1 MSSGIVTKTSP
12 QPYQREDEK
21 DKRLRTHIRMLKRMG
36 LNADSP
42 SSDETGEKHAEGPS
56 AILAQPVECV
66 KCCPDEDQVEC
77 VKDESSS
84 EDQVEC
90 VSETTIFSENIVSS
104 FGERSLVPRQ
114 PSFPPPSVSVC
125 GEASLVQRP
134 PAVGHFKISFGPF
147 LKTDREQSS
156 LVSRPPSGPIP
167 PVPPPTPSTSSGSD
181 KMVPSQKSVPV
192 RAGVDTT
199 VASQEPFPKHGVRYI
214 HGPAPPHHP
223 PPVSHDTHDA
233 GWNQKRYKSDRH
245 DAGWNRKHDADW
257 NQKRA
262 DAGWN
267 DGDWHEKRYDS
278 RWNRGDWHEKRY
290 DAGWHRDT
298 RQRRP

>member
-1 MSSGIVTKTSP
+1 M
-12 QPYQREDEK
+12 
-21 DKRLRTHIRMLKRMG
+21 LRHMG
-36 LNADSP
+36 LKAD
-42 SSDETGEKHAEGPS
+42 SSDESGE
-56 AILAQPVECV
+56 QPLECV

-77 VKDESSS
+77 VKDESSMTS

-90 VSETTIFSENIVSS
+90 VSETTICSENIVSS
-104 FGERSLVPRQ
+104 AGERSLVPRQ

-125 GEASLVQRP
+125 REASLVQRP
-134 PAVGHFKISFGPF
+134 PAVKISFGPF
-147 LKTDREQSS
+147 GQTGREQSS

-167 PVPPPTPSTSSGSD
+167 PVPPPPPSTSSGSD

-199 VASQEPFPKHGVRYI
+199 VASPEPFPKHGVRYI

-257 NQKRA
+257 DQKRGDADWNQKRGDADWDQKRA
-262 DAGWN
+262 DAGWYEKGYDRRWN
-267 DGDWHEKRYDS
+267 HRDDGDWHEKGYAR
-278 RWNRGDWHEKRY
+278 RWNQADWHEKRY
-290 DAGWHRDT
+290 DAAWHRDT
-298 RQRRP
+298 RQRMPLEQSRGLAMV